1 MNITS
6 FNTGIHTSNQGRNG
20 SIYAGNLNLMQ
31 HTMLKSTQDKLE
43 RQQNTQNHVA
53 YWEQQKENLKN
64 MECGSIDEIAKKL
77 EMFHSYEDEIAA
89 ARMKYNSEQMWHIMD
104 EAKELGE
111 KIAKEAKKLEPK
123 TAEERRR
130 EMAEEALGTDDS
142 KGELTE
148 SMEEIQEEME
158 ELQEELQEEVQDE
171 IGESAEQTI
180 EELAKQPLKLNENPN
195 PKQTDVILEQEEQ
208 KALTEQSIKYKGIDI
223 LI

>member
-1 MNITS
+1 MNIAS

-31 HTMLKSTQDKLE
+31 HTALKSTQDKLE
-43 RQQNTQNHVA
+43 RQQNTQNQVA

-64 MECGSIDEIAKKL
+64 MECSSLEEIAEKL

-104 EAKELGE
+104 EARELGE
-111 KIAKEAKKLEPK
+111 KIAEEAEKLEPK

-130 EMAEEALGTDDS
+130 EMAEEALGIDDS

-158 ELQEELQEEVQDE
+158 ELREEIQDE
-171 IGESAEQTI
+171 IGELAEQTM
-180 EELAKQPLKLNENPN
+180 EESAKQTLEPGENPN
-195 PKQTDVILEQEEQ
+195 PKQTDVIMEQEEQ
-208 KALTEQSIKYKGIDI
+208 KALEEQAVKYKRIDM

>member
-6 FNTGIHTSNQGRNG
+6 FNMGIHTSNQGRNG

-31 HTMLKSTQDKLE
+31 HPALKSTQDKLE
-43 RQQNTQNHVA
+43 RQQNTQNQVA

-64 MECGSIDEIAKKL
+64 MECGSLEEIAGKL

-104 EAKELGE
+104 EARELGE
-111 KIAKEAKKLEPK
+111 KIAEEAEKLEPK

-130 EMAEEALGTDDS
+130 EMAEEALGIDGS

-158 ELQEELQEEVQDE
+158 ELREEMQDE
-171 IGESAEQTI
+171 I
-180 EELAKQPLKLNENPN
+180 NENPN
-195 PKQTDVILEQEEQ
+195 PKQADVIMEQEEQ
-208 KALTEQSIKYKGIDI
+208 EALEEQAVKYKRIDI